1 MSDHYKRAPSHP
13 ILANGVLDLKYIQSL
28 SLILVLGF
36 LNSSL
41 LAESAR
47 FNVSSNIL
55 ELDCVRVPLADNAT
69 YVIELLYNGEIFQ
82 LQSLEESS
90 TSATCPNTFD
100 QLTNT
105 LNATVRVVDDSYQ
118 LALTLS
124 GDNSFSILS
133 VENLGPGPT
142 SLWLVSNGVNEVII
156 GGTIHVL
163 LPSDFPLPP
172 AYTQALAQ
180 SDILV
185 TEIGAS
191 QDVDLSLYAPLLRI
205 DDGELPLTSSLSDE
219 TYQALSDYL
228 LPTGFTALN
237 YEYVDPNWVESDING
252 FALSNLGYGPGV
264 ESHIEGLALDEG
276 KPIWA
281 LETVLDQIQA
291 INTFNQHLTADQII
305 RRALNAVENPTYS
318 DAFRSLVN
326 AWREGNVEFIQE
338 NVLDPAMAE
347 SITDFNTLFRDRD
360 AKWVPQIEEFFATK
374 EVELVLVGLGH
385 LVGDGSVLDLLEE
398 LGYLISKY

>member
-1 MSDHYKRAPSHP
+1 MKNVR
-13 ILANGVLDLKYIQSL
+13 LL

-36 LNSSL
+36 LNSSV

-47 FNVSSNIL
+47 FNVASNIL
-55 ELDCVRVPLADNAT
+55 ELDCVRVPLADDAT
-69 YVIELLYNGEIFQ
+69 YVIDLLYDGEIFQ

-105 LNATVRVVDDSYQ
+105 LNVMVRVVDDSYQ
-118 LALTLS
+118 LALTLRS
-124 GDNSFSILS
+124 DNSFSILS

-172 AYTQALAQ
+172 AYTQAFAQ

-191 QDVDLSLYAPLLRI
+191 ENVDFSLYAPLLRI

-237 YEYVDPNWVESDING
+237 YEYVDPNWVESDINAL
-252 FALSNLGYGPGV
+252 ALSNLGYGPGV
-264 ESHIEGLALDEG
+264 ENHIEGLAVEEG
-276 KPIWA
+276 RPIWG
-281 LETVLDQIQA
+281 LETILDQIQA
-291 INTFNQHLTADQII
+291 RNTFNQDLTADQII
-305 RRALNAVENPTYS
+305 GQALDAVGSPTYGDS
-318 DAFRSLVN
+318 FRSLVN

-338 NVLDPAMAE
+338 NVLNPAMAE
-347 SITDFNTLFRDRD
+347 SIIDFNTLFRDRD
-360 AKWVPQIEEFFATK
+360 AQWVPQIVEFFATE

-398 LGYLISKY
+398 LGYTISKF